1 MSDLDKHYNLDKL
14 TGEINDYIEDS
25 VDLSNMK
32 DYEALLEEINGLLES
47 GQKINQTD
55 LDSLIAKFNIMKEI
69 NAYEEAKNSKN
80 TMRLQRDA
88 SGNYAYVYSS
98 DASASDAEDQTQK
111 LKDALYEY
119 EKLQQDAADAME
131 DAWLATFAKIGK
143 LEEDRAKAEAEN
155 NEKTLANIDEQ
166 LRIENENL
174 DYYASEIEKRYGN
187 IEEFLKK
194 YRDNDKTNFDWLQN
208 HKEVSFN

>member
-1 MSDLDKHYNLDKL
+1 
-14 TGEINDYIEDS
+14 
-25 VDLSNMK
+25 
-32 DYEALLEEINGLLES
+32 
-47 GQKINQTD
+47 
-55 LDSLIAKFNIMKEI
+55 
-69 NAYEEAKNSKN
+69 
-80 TMRLQRDA
+80 
-88 SGNYAYVYSS
+88 
-98 DASASDAEDQTQK
+98 
-111 LKDALYEY
+111 
-119 EKLQQDAADAME
+119 ME
-131 DAWLATFAKIGK
+131 DAWLSTFAKIGK

-155 NEKTLANIDEQ
+155 NEKTLANINEQ